1 MTAREA
7 TSFDVVE
14 GKQATVVEAH
24 GELDTSSVGAFRSA
38 LEAAVGTGRPV
49 VVVDLDHVSFLDSAG
64 LAVIFGMQRTLP
76 VTQRL
81 VLGNVPA
88 RMLRTLRLASVTSL
102 VEVHPQGEPQP
113 WRQALAPEQ

>member
-1 MTAREA
+1 MTAREL

-14 GKQATVVEAH
+14 REQVAVVVAR
-24 GELDTSSVGAFRSA
+24 GELDTSSVGAFRAA
-38 LEAAVGTGRPV
+38 LETAARAGRPL

-64 LAVIFGMQRTLP
+64 LAVVFGVQRQLP
-76 VTQRL
+76 VPQRL

-88 RMLRTLRLASVTSL
+88 RMLRTLRLASVTSV

-113 WRQALAPEQ
+113 WRDEVG